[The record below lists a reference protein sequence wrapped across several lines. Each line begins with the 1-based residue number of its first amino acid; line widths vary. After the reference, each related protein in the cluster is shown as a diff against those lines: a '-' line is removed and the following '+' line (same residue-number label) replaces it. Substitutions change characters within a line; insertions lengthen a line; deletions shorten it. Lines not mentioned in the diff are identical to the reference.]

1 MSRDDEI
8 GRFCGLKKKVA
19 PLCGFG
25 EYGDG
30 ARHFRKKPGNL
41 RVRYAAE
48 GQDGNAA
55 FREDRPERFFAQSRE
70 HGCRW
75 KK

>member
-25 EYGDG
+25 EYGEG
-30 ARHFRKKPGNL
+30 YFRLTTFNT
-41 RVRYAAE
+41 YEATAE
-48 GQDGNAA
+48 AMRRIN
-55 FREDRPERFFAQSRE
+55 EIL
-70 HGCRW
+70 
-75 KK
+75 